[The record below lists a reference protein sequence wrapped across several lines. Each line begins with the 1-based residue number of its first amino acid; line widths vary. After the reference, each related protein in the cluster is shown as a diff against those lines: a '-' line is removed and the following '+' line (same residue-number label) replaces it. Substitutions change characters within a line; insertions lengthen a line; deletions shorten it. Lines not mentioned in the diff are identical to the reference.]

1 MYNRLATFFVVLE
14 AEGIEEKSG
23 ETWFPFIDAPGDTD
37 ASSAG
42 GDSEG
47 DDDDDDEGSR
57 DGERL
62 WRKHEDGGV
71 AIKPIPGNAIF
82 WVNLFLGNGTGDRR
96 VVHAG
101 LPVKGQGA
109 KKKAMNIWPRVFFG
123 PDA

>member
-23 ETWFPFIDAPGDTD
+23 ETWFPFIDAPGGNT
-37 ASSAG
+37 SNQ
-42 GDSEG
+42 
-47 DDDDDDEGSR
+47 DDEESLAG

-62 WRKHEDGGV
+62 WRKHEDGGI
-71 AIKPIPGNAIF
+71 AIKPVPGNAIF

-101 LPVKGQGA
+101 LPVRGQGA